1 MGAPE
6 EARATGHGER
16 VGRDCLRQRLWQLFA
31 YCLRRAVVTT
41 NLFLPRH
48 LFKHHSTS
56 AQIHDPVL
64 SSLPSEPFPSPQPTS
79 KANDNSSPASSPSTS
94 APAHRPATITM
105 ALDNYY
111 HNKIEAMKLEILKG
125 QAVLRRLEAQR
136 NDYNSRVRLLREE
149 LGLLQ
154 QPGSYVGEVVK
165 VMSTK
170 KVLVKVHPEGKYG
183 MSHLQTW
190 SHLPNCTPNTQADMK
205 AGQHTNGKQCHSRR
219 CRRLRRHHQAHRRK
233 TSHPPLRLL

>member
-1 MGAPE
+1 MAAP
-6 EARATGHGER
+6 EARATSHER

-31 YCLRRAVVTT
+31 FCLRRIVTT
-41 NLFLPRH
+41 DLFLPRH
-48 LFKHHSTS
+48 PIKQQHNTLTR
-56 AQIHDPVL
+56 IDDPV
-64 SSLPSEPFPSPQPTS
+64 SSSQYQDNNTSSITRPTS
-79 KANDNSSPASSPSTS
+79 KADDSPSASSSSTS
-94 APAHRPATITM
+94 APALRAASITM

-183 MSHLQTW
+183 TFLSSSHGLHWTMPRSTRQW
-190 SHLPNCTPNTQADMK
+190 D
-205 AGQHTNGKQCHSRR
+205 
-219 CRRLRRHHQAHRRK
+219 RHWDVA
-233 TSHPPLRLL
+233 TY

>member
-1 MGAPE
+1 MGS
-6 EARATGHGER
+6 EARATNGDGRR

-31 YCLRRAVVTT
+31 LYLRRIVTT
-41 NLFLPRH
+41 NIFISI
-48 LFKHHSTS
+48 KHH
-56 AQIHDPVL
+56 D
-64 SSLPSEPFPSPQPTS
+64 PSPAQLDHSPPDSVTDELNPSPTE
-79 KANDNSSPASSPSTS
+79 DDGESPSNTSPSTS
-94 APAHRPATITM
+94 APAEAPAPRAASITM

-183 MSHLQTW
+183 M
-190 SHLPNCTPNTQADMK
+190 
-205 AGQHTNGKQCHSRR
+205 
-219 CRRLRRHHQAHRRK
+219 
-233 TSHPPLRLL
+233 

>member
-1 MGAPE
+1 
-6 EARATGHGER
+6 
-16 VGRDCLRQRLWQLFA
+16 
-31 YCLRRAVVTT
+31 
-41 NLFLPRH
+41 
-48 LFKHHSTS
+48 
-56 AQIHDPVL
+56 
-64 SSLPSEPFPSPQPTS
+64 
-79 KANDNSSPASSPSTS
+79 
-94 APAHRPATITM
+94 M

-111 HNKIEAMKLEILKG
+111 RNKIESMKLEIIQG

-183 MSHLQTW
+183 KFSSGWNYFYWVL
-190 SHLPNCTPNTQADMK
+190 LPQGVDCLTDSDRFLYYSCRHC
-205 AGQHTNGKQCHSRR
+205 GRR
-219 CRRLRRHHQAHRRK
+219 
-233 TSHPPLRLL
+233 

>member
-1 MGAPE
+1 
-6 EARATGHGER
+6 
-16 VGRDCLRQRLWQLFA
+16 
-31 YCLRRAVVTT
+31 
-41 NLFLPRH
+41 
-48 LFKHHSTS
+48 
-56 AQIHDPVL
+56 
-64 SSLPSEPFPSPQPTS
+64 
-79 KANDNSSPASSPSTS
+79 
-94 APAHRPATITM
+94 M

-165 VMSTK
+165 VMGTK

-183 MSHLQTW
+183 
-190 SHLPNCTPNTQADMK
+190 TPFLSFQFP
-205 AGQHTNGKQCHSRR
+205 CHASVP
-219 CRRLRRHHQAHRRK
+219 
-233 TSHPPLRLL
+233 SFLLGC

>member
-1 MGAPE
+1 VYPSALGVLSRP
-6 EARATGHGER
+6 THK
-16 VGRDCLRQRLWQLFA
+16 
-31 YCLRRAVVTT
+31 
-41 NLFLPRH
+41 RH
-48 LFKHHSTS
+48 SGL
-56 AQIHDPVL
+56 PVL
-64 SSLPSEPFPSPQPTS
+64 AE
-79 KANDNSSPASSPSTS
+79 A
-94 APAHRPATITM
+94 APVKM

-111 HNKIEAMKLEILKG
+111 ANKIEAMKLEILKG

-183 MSHLQTW
+183 
-190 SHLPNCTPNTQADMK
+190 A
-205 AGQHTNGKQCHSRR
+205 
-219 CRRLRRHHQAHRRK
+219 
-233 TSHPPLRLL
+233 

>member
-6 EARATGHGER
+6 EARATGHDER

-31 YCLRRAVVTT
+31 FCLRRAIVTT
-41 NLFLPRH
+41 DLFLPRH
-48 LFKHHSTS
+48 PIKQHKSS
-56 AQIHDPVL
+56 ATIDGSESSSQPTQL
-64 SSLPSEPFPSPQPTS
+64 SPSPQP
-79 KANDNSSPASSPSTS
+79 SSEADDSHPISSPSTS
-94 APAHRPATITM
+94 APAHRAATITM

-183 MSHLQTW
+183 TSPLQPC
-190 SHLPNCTPNTQADMK
+190 SRLDSCLRITQTL
-205 AGQHTNGKQCHSRR
+205 GHTDR
-219 CRRLRRHHQAHRRK
+219 
-233 TSHPPLRLL
+233 

>member
-1 MGAPE
+1 
-6 EARATGHGER
+6 
-16 VGRDCLRQRLWQLFA
+16 
-31 YCLRRAVVTT
+31 
-41 NLFLPRH
+41 
-48 LFKHHSTS
+48 
-56 AQIHDPVL
+56 
-64 SSLPSEPFPSPQPTS
+64 
-79 KANDNSSPASSPSTS
+79 
-94 APAHRPATITM
+94 M

-111 HNKIEAMKLEILKG
+111 HNKIEAMQLEILKG

-183 MSHLQTW
+183 MLEIHLPASPQEARPRGADSLSFQLSMLQTR
-190 SHLPNCTPNTQADMK
+190 STLPSSQSANA
-205 AGQHTNGKQCHSRR
+205 
-219 CRRLRRHHQAHRRK
+219 
-233 TSHPPLRLL
+233 